1 MDFDLTSEQRM
12 IRDLARTFSRKEI
25 APVAAAL
32 DRDEVFP
39 HDIYRR
45 AQELGLL
52 NLTIDS
58 DYGGAGLGVVD
69 LVIVA
74 EQLAWS
80 CTGVGLSLELNA
92 VVADALL
99 VGAEEPI
106 KEEYLGRLAR
116 GQIGCYALTEPGAG
130 SDVAGIE
137 TTALRQGDHYIVN
150 GSKTWISNATE
161 ASFAVVF
168 ATSNPDARQRGIT
181 ALVIE
186 MDSAGVS
193 IGRRLKKLGQRASPA
208 AELRFDNVEVPVARR
223 LGAEGRGFEVAMQV
237 FDRSRPMIAAL
248 ALGLTARCLDEAL
261 TYAGERHTMGRPII
275 RHQAVGH
282 KLAEMAM
289 RLEAG
294 RLLTYEAA
302 WMADAGRR
310 NTMQVAFAKTFA
322 TDTATWA
329 ASEAIQIFGGMGYSR
344 ELPLEKLY
352 RDAKVM
358 QIYEGTNEIQRNIMV
373 RELSNR

>member
-1 MDFDLTSEQRM
+1 MDFDLSSEQRM
-12 IRDLARTFSRKEI
+12 IRDLARNFSRKEI
-25 APVAAAL
+25 APAAAGL
-32 DRDEVFP
+32 DCDEDFP
-39 HDIYRR
+39 REIYDR
-45 AQELGLL
+45 AQALGLL
-52 NLTIDS
+52 NLTIPS
-58 DYGGAGLGVVD
+58 DYGGVGLGVVD

-74 EQLAWS
+74 EQLAWA
-80 CTGVGLSLELNA
+80 CTGVGLALELNA
-92 VVADALL
+92 VVTDALL
-99 VGAEEPI
+99 MGGDEPI
-106 KEEYLGRLAR
+106 KKEFLGRLAD
-116 GQIGCYALTEPGAG
+116 GEIGCYALTEPGAG

-137 TTALRQGDHYIVN
+137 TTALLQGDRYLVN

-161 ASFAVVF
+161 AKFAIVF
-168 ATSNPDARQRGIT
+168 AMTDPKQRQRGIT
-181 ALVIE
+181 ALVVE
-186 MDSAGVS
+186 MDTPGVTVE
-193 IGRRLKKLGQRASPA
+193 RRLEKLGQRAAPA

-223 LGAEGRGFEVAMQV
+223 LGAEGRGFEVAMRV

-248 ALGLTARCLDEAL
+248 ALGLTERCLDESLA
-261 TYAGERHTMGRPII
+261 YASQRHTMGRPII

-294 RLLTYEAA
+294 RLLAYEAA
-302 WMADAGRR
+302 WMADTGRR
-310 NTMQVAFAKTFA
+310 NTMQVAFAKAFA

-329 ASEAIQIFGGMGYSR
+329 ASEAIQIFGAMGYSR
-344 ELPLEKLY
+344 ELSLEKLY

>member
-1 MDFDLTSEQRM
+1 MDFELTDEQRM
-12 IRDLARTFSRKEI
+12 IRDLARNFARKEI
-25 APVAAAL
+25 APAAAAF
-32 DRDEVFP
+32 DREEAFP
-39 HDIYRR
+39 RDIY
-45 AQELGLL
+45 AKALELGLL
-52 NLTIDS
+52 NLTVPEE
-58 DYGGAGLGVVD
+58 YGGAGLGILD

-74 EQLAWS
+74 EQLAWA
-80 CTGVGLSLELNA
+80 CTGITLGLELNA

-99 VGAEEPI
+99 VGGDEPL
-106 KEEYLGRLAR
+106 KKEYLGRLAD
-116 GQIGCYALTEPGAG
+116 GHIGCYALTEPGAG

-137 TTALRQGDHYIVN
+137 TTAVLEGDRYILN

-161 ASFAVVF
+161 ASFAAVF
-168 ATSNPDARQRGIT
+168 AKSDPESRQRGIT
-181 ALVIE
+181 TLIVE
-186 MDSAGVS
+186 MDTPGVS
-193 IGRRLKKLGQRASPA
+193 VGQGLEKLGQRASPA
-208 AELRFDNVEVPVARR
+208 AELRFDNVEVPVDRR
-223 LGAEGRGFEVAMQV
+223 LGGEGRGFEVAMKV

-248 ALGLTARCLDEAL
+248 ALGLTERCLDESL
-261 TYAGERHTMGRPII
+261 TYACERHTMGRPII

-282 KLAEMAM
+282 KLADMAM

-294 RLLTYEAA
+294 RLLTYQAA
-302 WMADAGRR
+302 WMADQGIR
-310 NTMQVAFAKTFA
+310 NTMQVAFCKAFA

-358 QIYEGTNEIQRNIMV
+358 QVYEGTNEIQRNIMV

>member
-1 MDFDLTSEQRM
+1 MDFELTDEQRM
-12 IRDLARTFSRKEI
+12 IRDLARNLARKEI
-25 APVAAAL
+25 APAAASF
-32 DRDEVFP
+32 DREEAFP
-39 HDIYRR
+39 HELYKK

-52 NLTIDS
+52 NLTVPEQ
-58 DYGGAGLGVVD
+58 YGGAGLGVVD

-74 EQLAWS
+74 EQLAWA
-80 CTGVGLSLELNA
+80 CTGITLALELNA
-92 VVADALL
+92 VVADALV
-99 VGAEEPI
+99 VGGDEPL
-106 KEEYLGRLAR
+106 KKEYLGRLAD

-130 SDVAGIE
+130 SDVAGIQ
-137 TTALRQGDHYIVN
+137 TTAVLQGDRYIVN

-161 ASFAVVF
+161 ATFATVF
-168 ATSNPDARQRGIT
+168 AKSDPDSRQRGIT
-181 ALVIE
+181 TLIVE
-186 MDSAGVS
+186 LDTPGVTV
-193 IGRRLKKLGQRASPA
+193 GERLEKLGQRASPA
-208 AELRFDNVEVPVARR
+208 AELRFDDVEVPVDRR
-223 LGAEGRGFEVAMQV
+223 LGGEGRGFEVAMKV

-248 ALGLTARCLDEAL
+248 ALGLTERCLDEAL
-261 TYAGERHTMGRPII
+261 TYATERHTMGRPII

-282 KLAEMAM
+282 KLADMAM

-294 RLLTYEAA
+294 RLLTYQAA
-302 WMADAGRR
+302 WMADRGMR
-310 NTMQVAFAKTFA
+310 NTMQVAFSKTFA

-352 RDAKVM
+352 RDAKVL

>member
-1 MDFDLTSEQRM
+1 MDFDLNDEQRM
-12 IRDLARTFSRKEI
+12 IRDLARNFSRKEI
-25 APVAAAL
+25 APAAAAL
-32 DRDEVFP
+32 DREEAFP
-39 HDIYRR
+39 HEIYRR

-52 NLTIDS
+52 NITVPS

-80 CTGVGLSLELNA
+80 CTGVGLALELNA
-92 VVADALL
+92 VVADALQ
-99 VGAEEPI
+99 VGGDESLK
-106 KEEYLGRLAR
+106 KEFLGRLAE

-137 TTALRQGDHYIVN
+137 TTALLQGDRYIVN

-161 ASFAVVF
+161 AKFVVVF
-168 ATSNPDARQRGIT
+168 ATSNPEQRQRGIT
-181 ALVIE
+181 ALIVE
-186 MDSAGVS
+186 MDAPGITV
-193 IGRRLKKLGQRASPA
+193 GRRLKKLGQRASPA
-208 AELRFDNVEVPVARR
+208 AELRFDNVEVPVANR
-223 LGAEGRGFEVAMQV
+223 LGAEGRGFEVAMKV

-248 ALGLTARCLDEAL
+248 ALGLTERCLDESL

-289 RLEAG
+289 RLEAS
-294 RLLTYEAA
+294 RLLTYQAA
-302 WMADAGRR
+302 WMADVGRR
-310 NTMQVAFAKTFA
+310 NTIQVAFSKTFA